1 MYFLSNLSQIF
12 GVSPE
17 HAVHVRV
24 MKLAVGEDKDNI
36 LHQLIEKIK
45 TYPSWSLRETR
56 KDNFY
61 FKRGWAHN

>member
-45 TYPSWSLRETR
+45 AYSS
-56 KDNFY
+56 
-61 FKRGWAHN
+61 